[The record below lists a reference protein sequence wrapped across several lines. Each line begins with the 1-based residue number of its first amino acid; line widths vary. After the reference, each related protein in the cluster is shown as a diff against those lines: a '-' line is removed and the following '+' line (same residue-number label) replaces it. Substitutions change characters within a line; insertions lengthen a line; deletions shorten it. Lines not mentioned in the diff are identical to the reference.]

1 MIAAADLR
9 DGMVIKIEGELYRV
23 IEAEYH
29 AGGGQFGG
37 MMFAKARNLRTG
49 HIKEW
54 RFHPDEKLEDVIL
67 ERQEMEYLYTDGED
81 FYFMNPET
89 FEQISL
95 PREAIGHRER
105 FLQPNMRIPVEL
117 YEGAPVN
124 VVFPEVVELK
134 VVSAPPGLREHET
147 STYKTVILENGMEV
161 LVPQFI
167 KEGEIVRIEVE
178 TGRYLERVREVRKPG
193 T

>member
-1 MIAAADLR
+1 MIVASEMRA
-9 DGMVIKIEGELYRV
+9 GMVIRLDGELYSV
-23 IEAEYH
+23 VSAEYH

-37 MMFAKARNLRTG
+37 TVFARIKNLRTN
-49 HIKEW
+49 HLKEW
-54 RFHPDEKLEDVIL
+54 RFHPNDKVEDVTL
-67 ERQEMEYLYTDGED
+67 ERQEVDYLYTDGTD

-95 PREAIGHRER
+95 PREVIGQREK

-117 YEGAPVN
+117 YDGQPIN
-124 VVFPEVVELK
+124 IIFPEVVELK

-167 KEGEIVRIEVE
+167 KEGEVVRIEVE
-178 TGRYLERVREVRKPG
+178 TGKYLERVKKEGRKV
-193 T
+193 

>member
-1 MIAAADLR
+1 MIVASEMRA
-9 DGMVIKIEGELYRV
+9 GMVIRLDGELYTV
-23 IEAEYH
+23 VSAEYH

-37 MMFAKARNLRTG
+37 TVFARIKNLRTN
-49 HIKEW
+49 HLKEW
-54 RFHPDEKLEDVIL
+54 RFHPNDKVEDVTL
-67 ERQEMEYLYTDGED
+67 ERQEVDYLYTDGTD

-95 PREAIGHRER
+95 PREVIGQREK

-117 YEGAPVN
+117 YDGQPIN
-124 VVFPEVVELK
+124 IIFPEVVELK

-167 KEGEIVRIEVE
+167 KEGEVVRIEVE
-178 TGRYLERVREVRKPG
+178 TGKYLERVKKEGRKV
-193 T
+193 